1 MTSMRSL
8 LDLPKVHL
16 HVHLEGAIRPST
28 VHELATGY
36 GIEAPT
42 GGFVDLAGFFVAY
55 QRVRE
60 CLREPEDFRRIAYEL
75 CQDEAAQGVRY
86 AEVTFNPAFHA
97 LRLGDWDMPLAS
109 ILDGL
114 AQGEEEFGITCRL
127 ILDHSRRRPLE
138 LAEQTLAV
146 ALRYRERGV
155 IGLGLGGPEAAFP
168 PEPYARVFGAAVDG
182 GLHSLPHAG
191 EEGGPSS
198 IRGALHALRA
208 ERLGHGVR
216 VLEDAELVAE
226 VRERGI
232 PLEVCPS
239 INVVTSIFPS
249 LQQHPLPRLLD
260 AGLVVTLN
268 ADVPMMIATPLAREY
283 ELARDAFGFDDAT
296 LAGIAR
302 AGVGAAFLPDA
313 HKATLQHEIDEWL
326 RPRPATIGSAQT
338 NDLQLA

>member
-1 MTSMRSL
+1 VTGGRTL
-8 LDLPKVHL
+8 RTLPKVHL
-16 HVHLEGAIRPST
+16 HVHLEGAMRLST
-28 VHELATGY
+28 VRELAARG
-36 GIEAPT
+36 GSDAPSV
-42 GGFVDLAGFFVAY
+42 GFVDLTGFFVAY

-60 CLREPEDFRRIAYEL
+60 CLREPEDFRRIALEL

-97 LRLGDWDMPLAS
+97 LRLDDWDMPLAS

-114 AQGEEEFGITCRL
+114 TQGEEEFGITCRL

-168 PEPYARVFGAAVDG
+168 PEPYARVFEAAVDG

-198 IRGALHALRA
+198 IRGALQALRA

-216 VLEDAELVAE
+216 VLEDADLVAE

-239 INVVTSIFPS
+239 INVMTGIFPS
-249 LQQHPLPRLLD
+249 LRDHPLPRLLD

-283 ELARDAFGFDDAT
+283 ELARDAFGFDDAA
-296 LAGIAR
+296 LAAIAR
-302 AGVGAAFLPDA
+302 TGADAAFLPGA
-313 HKATLQHEIDEWL
+313 EKANLLREIDAWL
-326 RPRPATIGSAQT
+326 GPGPATIGSTQT
-338 NDLQLA
+338 P